1 MKKKSMFLLVS
12 LLLVFVAVV
21 VCFNLNKTTNKN
33 KENNLIISDIRNND
47 HIQLSMQKL
56 SNDISGVTVQA
67 TVNPSSVV
75 DNTLNWTLSWKTT
88 NSNNI
93 NDYVS
98 MQVSADTQSV
108 TLTYIKQFETQIVLK
123 ATSVLSPGVSAQC
136 SIDCYKRVEYS
147 GLSETKGYINGEAV
161 SLTVDEQNKTID
173 CSGYSFA
180 GMRDDGFSN
189 FRSSYS
195 SKGTINTTIT
205 MSMKLVVSEDLK
217 SALTSKSLTLKK
229 TEFIC
234 NDSDLYDFTLED
246 IMGII
251 VNLTNDA
258 YIAFS
263 EVNHWF
269 DLVISFENKYN
280 SQTIESLTYTYQL
293 INFDISDGLSV
304 NSINL
309 NQSTIIF

>member
-21 VCFNLNKTTNKN
+21 VCVNLNKTTKN
-33 KENNLIISDIRNND
+33 KENDLIISDIRNND

-67 TVNPSSVV
+67 TVNPSSVA
-75 DNTLNWTLSWKTT
+75 DNRLNWTLSWKTT
-88 NSNNI
+88 NSNNV

-180 GMRDDGFSN
+180 GMRDDGFNN
-189 FRSSYS
+189 FGSSYS

-217 SALTSKSLTLKK
+217 SALTSKSLTLKQ
-229 TEFIC
+229 TEFTIQEFC
-234 NDSDLYDFTLED
+234 ED
-246 IMGII
+246 YALFDILGII

-258 YIAFS
+258 YTAFS

-269 DLVISFENKYN
+269 DLVITFENKYN

>member
-1 MKKKSMFLLVS
+1 MKKKSLFLVIS
-12 LLLVFVAVV
+12 LLLVIIAVV

-33 KENNLIISDIRNND
+33 KENDLIISDIRNND
-47 HIQLSMQKL
+47 HIRLSMQKL

-67 TVNPSSVV
+67 TVNPSSVA
-75 DNTLNWTLSWKTT
+75 DNTLNWSLSWKTT
-88 NSNNI
+88 NSNNV

-108 TLTYIKQFETQIVLK
+108 TLTYIKQFDTQIVLK
-123 ATSVLSPGVSAQC
+123 ATSALTPGVSAQC

-147 GLSETKGYINGEAV
+147 GLSEAKGYIDGETV

-189 FRSSYS
+189 FTSSYS
-195 SKGTINTTIT
+195 SKGTINTNIT
-205 MSMKLVVSEDLK
+205 MSMKIVVSEDLK
-217 SALTSKSLTLKK
+217 SALTSKSLTLKQ
-229 TEFIC
+229 TEFTIQEFC
-234 NDSDLYDFTLED
+234 ED
-246 IMGII
+246 YLLFDILGII

-258 YIAFS
+258 YTAFG

-269 DLVISFENKYN
+269 DLIITFENKYN
-280 SQTIESLTYTYQL
+280 SNTIESLSYTYQL

-309 NQSTIIF
+309 NKSTIIF

>member
-1 MKKKSMFLLVS
+1 MKKKSLFLVIS
-12 LLLVFVAVV
+12 LLLVIIAVV

-33 KENNLIISDIRNND
+33 KENDLIISDIRNND

-67 TVNPSSVV
+67 TVNPSSVA

-88 NSNNI
+88 NSNNV

-108 TLTYIKQFETQIVLK
+108 TLTYIKQFDTQIVLK
-123 ATSVLSPGVSAQC
+123 ATSNLTPGVSAQC

-147 GLSETKGYINGEAV
+147 ELSETKGYIDGEIV

-189 FRSSYS
+189 FTSSYL
-195 SKGTINTTIT
+195 SKGTINTNIT
-205 MSMKLVVSEDLK
+205 MSMKIVVSDDLK
-217 SALTSKSLTLKK
+217 SALTSKSLTLKQ

-234 NDSDLYDFTLED
+234 NDSDLYDFTLKD

-258 YIAFS
+258 YTAFS

-269 DLVISFENKYN
+269 DLIITFENKYN
-280 SQTIESLTYTYQL
+280 SNTIESLSYTYQL

-309 NQSTIIF
+309 NKSTIIF

>member
-33 KENNLIISDIRNND
+33 KENNLIISNIKNND

-67 TVNPSSVV
+67 TVNPSSVA
-75 DNTLNWTLSWKTT
+75 DNRLNWTLSWKTT
-88 NSNNI
+88 NSNNV

-189 FRSSYS
+189 FTSSYS

-217 SALTSKSLTLKK
+217 SALTSKSLTLKQ

-258 YIAFS
+258 YTAFS
-263 EVNHWF
+263 ELNHWF
-269 DLVISFENKYN
+269 DLIINFENKYN

>member
-21 VCFNLNKTTNKN
+21 VCVNLNKTTKN
-33 KENNLIISDIRNND
+33 KENDLIISDIRNND

-56 SNDISGVTVQA
+56 SNEIGGVTVQA
-67 TVNPSSVV
+67 TVNPSSVA

-88 NSNNI
+88 NSNNV

-98 MQVSADTQSV
+98 IQVSADTQSV
-108 TLTYIKQFETQIVLK
+108 TLTYIKQFETQIILK
-123 ATSVLSPGVSAQC
+123 ATSALTPEVSAQC

-147 GLSETKGYINGEAV
+147 GLSEAKGYINGEAV

-189 FRSSYS
+189 FTSSYL
-195 SKGTINTTIT
+195 SKGTINTNIT
-205 MSMKLVVSEDLK
+205 MSMKIVVSDDLK
-217 SALTSKSLTLKK
+217 SALTSKSLTLKQ
-229 TEFIC
+229 TEFTIQEFC
-234 NDSDLYDFTLED
+234 ED
-246 IMGII
+246 YLLFDILGII

-258 YIAFS
+258 YVAFS
-263 EVNHWF
+263 EVDHWF

-280 SQTIESLTYTYQL
+280 SQTIESLSYTYQL
-293 INFDISDGLSV
+293 IHFDISDGLSV

>member
-12 LLLVFVAVV
+12 SLLVFVAVV
-21 VCFNLNKTTNKN
+21 VCVNLTKTTKN
-33 KENNLIISDIRNND
+33 KENDLIISNIKNND

-67 TVNPSSVV
+67 TVNPSSVA

-88 NSNNI
+88 NSNNV

-108 TLTYIKQFETQIVLK
+108 TLTYIKQFDTQIVLK
-123 ATSVLSPGVSAQC
+123 ATSTLTPGVSAQC

-147 GLSETKGYINGEAV
+147 GLSEAKGYIDGETV

-189 FRSSYS
+189 FTSSYS
-195 SKGTINTTIT
+195 SKGTINTNIT
-205 MSMKLVVSEDLK
+205 MSMKIVVSEDLK
-217 SALTSKSLTLKK
+217 SALTSKSLTLKQ
-229 TEFIC
+229 TEFTIQE
-234 NDSDLYDFTLED
+234 FRED
-246 IMGII
+246 YSLIDILGII

-258 YIAFS
+258 YTAFG
-263 EVNHWF
+263 EVNNWF
-269 DLVISFENKYN
+269 DLMITFENKYN
-280 SQTIESLTYTYQL
+280 SNTIESLSYTYQL

-309 NQSTIIF
+309 NKSTIIF

>member
-21 VCFNLNKTTNKN
+21 VCVNLNKTTKN
-33 KENNLIISDIRNND
+33 KENDLIISDIRNND
-47 HIQLSMQKL
+47 HIQLSIQKL
-56 SNDISGVTVQA
+56 SNENGGVTVQA

-75 DNTLNWTLSWKTT
+75 DNRLNWTLSWKTT
-88 NSNNI
+88 NSNNV

-98 MQVSADTQSV
+98 IQVSADTQSV
-108 TLTYIKQFETQIVLK
+108 TLTYIKQFETQIILK
-123 ATSVLSPGVSAQC
+123 ATSVLTPEVSAQC

-147 GLSETKGYINGEAV
+147 GLSEAKGYINGEAV

-180 GMRDDGFSN
+180 GMRDDGFNN
-189 FRSSYS
+189 FGSSYS

-217 SALTSKSLTLKK
+217 SALTSKSLTLKQ

-234 NDSDLYDFTLED
+234 NDSDLYDFTLTD
-246 IMGII
+246 IMGRI

-258 YIAFS
+258 YTAFS
-263 EVNHWF
+263 ELNHWF
-269 DLVISFENKYN
+269 DLIITFENKYN
-280 SQTIESLTYTYQL
+280 SQTIESLIYTYRL

>member
-1 MKKKSMFLLVS
+1 MKKKSIFLLVS

-21 VCFNLNKTTNKN
+21 VCVNLNKTTKN
-33 KENNLIISDIRNND
+33 KENDLIISDIRNND

-56 SNDISGVTVQA
+56 SNEIGGVTVYA

-75 DNTLNWTLSWKTT
+75 DNRLNWTLSWKTT
-88 NSNNI
+88 NSNNV

-108 TLTYIKQFETQIVLK
+108 TLTYIKQFETQIILK
-123 ATSVLSPGVSAQC
+123 ATSVLTPEVSAQC
-136 SIDCYKRVEYS
+136 SIDCYKRIEYF
-147 GLSETKGYINGEAV
+147 GLSEAKGYIDGEAV
-161 SLTVDEQNKTID
+161 SLTVDEENKTID

-180 GMRDDGFSN
+180 GMRDDGFYD
-189 FRSSYS
+189 FGCSYS

-205 MSMKLVVSEDLK
+205 MSMKVVVSEDLK
-217 SALTSKSLTLKK
+217 SALTSKSLTLKQ
-229 TEFIC
+229 TEFTIQEFC
-234 NDSDLYDFTLED
+234 EYFTLLD
-246 IMGII
+246 TLGII

-258 YIAFS
+258 YTAFS

-269 DLVISFENKYN
+269 DLVINFENKYN

>member
-21 VCFNLNKTTNKN
+21 VCFNLNKTTKN
-33 KENNLIISDIRNND
+33 KENDLIISDIRNND

-56 SNDISGVTVQA
+56 SNEIGGVTVQA
-67 TVNPSSVV
+67 TVNPSSVA
-75 DNTLNWTLSWKTT
+75 DNRLNWILSWKTT
-88 NSNNI
+88 NSNNV

-108 TLTYIKQFETQIVLK
+108 TLTYIKQFETQIILK
-123 ATSVLSPGVSAQC
+123 ATSVLTPEVSAQC

-147 GLSETKGYINGEAV
+147 GLSEAKGYIDGEEI
-161 SLTVDEQNKTID
+161 SLVVDEQNKTID

-189 FRSSYS
+189 FKSSYL
-195 SKGTINTTIT
+195 SKGTINTNIT
-205 MSMKLVVSEDLK
+205 MSMKIVVSDDLK
-217 SALTSKSLTLKK
+217 SALTSKSLTLKQ
-229 TEFIC
+229 TEFTIQEFC
-234 NDSDLYDFTLED
+234 ED
-246 IMGII
+246 YLLFDILGII

-258 YIAFS
+258 YTAFS

-280 SQTIESLTYTYQL
+280 SQTIESLSYTYQL
-293 INFDISDGLSV
+293 IHFDISDGLSV

>member
-21 VCFNLNKTTNKN
+21 VCFNLNKTTKN
-33 KENNLIISDIRNND
+33 KENDLIISDIRNND

-56 SNDISGVTVQA
+56 SNENGGVTVQA
-67 TVNPSSVV
+67 TVNPSSVA
-75 DNTLNWTLSWKTT
+75 DNRLNWTLSWKTT
-88 NSNNI
+88 NSNNV
-93 NDYVS
+93 NDYVLI
-98 MQVSADTQSV
+98 QVSADTQSV
-108 TLTYIKQFETQIVLK
+108 TLTYIKQFETQIILK

-147 GLSETKGYINGEAV
+147 GLSEAKGYINGEAV

-189 FRSSYS
+189 FTSSYLL
-195 SKGTINTTIT
+195 KGTINTNIT
-205 MSMKLVVSEDLK
+205 MSMKIVVSDDLK
-217 SALTSKSLTLKK
+217 SALTSKSLTLKQ
-229 TEFIC
+229 TEFTIQEFC
-234 NDSDLYDFTLED
+234 ED
-246 IMGII
+246 YLLFDILGII

-258 YIAFS
+258 YVAFS
-263 EVNHWF
+263 EVDHWF

-280 SQTIESLTYTYQL
+280 SQTIESLSYTYQL
-293 INFDISDGLSV
+293 IHFDISDGLSV

>member
-21 VCFNLNKTTNKN
+21 VCVNLNKTTKN
-33 KENNLIISDIRNND
+33 KENDLIISDIRNND

-56 SNDISGVTVQA
+56 SNEISGVTVQA

-75 DNTLNWTLSWKTT
+75 NKRLNWTLLWKTT
-88 NSNNI
+88 NSNNV

-108 TLTYIKQFETQIVLK
+108 TLTYIKQFETQIILK
-123 ATSVLSPGVSAQC
+123 ATSLLSPEVSAQC

-147 GLSETKGYINGEAV
+147 GLSEAKGYINGEAV

-180 GMRDDGFSN
+180 GMRDDGFYN
-189 FRSSYS
+189 FGSSYS

-217 SALTSKSLTLKK
+217 SALTSKSLTLKQ
-229 TEFIC
+229 TEFTIQEFC
-234 NDSDLYDFTLED
+234 EDYTLFD
-246 IMGII
+246 ILGII

-258 YIAFS
+258 YTAFS

-269 DLVISFENKYN
+269 DLVINFENKYN
-280 SQTIESLTYTYQL
+280 SQTIESLSYTYQL
-293 INFDISDGLSV
+293 MNFDISDGLSV

>member
-21 VCFNLNKTTNKN
+21 VCFNLNKTTKN
-33 KENNLIISDIRNND
+33 KENDLIISDIRNND

-56 SNDISGVTVQA
+56 SNEISGVTVQA
-67 TVNPSSVV
+67 TVNPSSVA
-75 DNTLNWTLSWKTT
+75 DNRLNWTLSWKTT
-88 NSNNI
+88 NSNNV

-108 TLTYIKQFETQIVLK
+108 TLTYIKQFETQIILK
-123 ATSVLSPGVSAQC
+123 ATSALTPEVSAQC

-147 GLSETKGYINGEAV
+147 GLSEAKGYIDGEAV

-180 GMRDDGFSN
+180 GMRDDGFNN
-189 FRSSYS
+189 FASSYL
-195 SKGTINTTIT
+195 SKGTINTNIT
-205 MSMKLVVSEDLK
+205 MSMKIVVSEDLK
-217 SALTSKSLTLKK
+217 SALTLKSLTLKQ
-229 TEFIC
+229 TEFTIQEFC
-234 NDSDLYDFTLED
+234 ED
-246 IMGII
+246 YLLFDILGII

-258 YIAFS
+258 YVAFS
-263 EVNHWF
+263 EVDHWF

-280 SQTIESLTYTYQL
+280 SQTIESLSYTYQL
-293 INFDISDGLSV
+293 IHFDISDGLSV

>member
-21 VCFNLNKTTNKN
+21 VCVNLNKTTKN
-33 KENNLIISDIRNND
+33 KENDLIISDIKNND

-56 SNDISGVTVQA
+56 SNEISGVTVQA
-67 TVNPSSVV
+67 TVNPSSVA
-75 DNTLNWTLSWKTT
+75 DNRLNWTLSWKTT

-108 TLTYIKQFETQIVLK
+108 TLTYIKQFETQIILK
-123 ATSVLSPGVSAQC
+123 ATSALTPEVSAQC

-147 GLSETKGYINGEAV
+147 GLSEVKGYINGEAV

-189 FRSSYS
+189 FTSSYL
-195 SKGTINTTIT
+195 SKGTINTNIT
-205 MSMKLVVSEDLK
+205 MSMKIVVSDDLK
-217 SALTSKSLTLKK
+217 SALTSKSLTLKQ
-229 TEFIC
+229 TEFTIKEFC
-234 NDSDLYDFTLED
+234 ED
-246 IMGII
+246 YLLFDILGII

-258 YIAFS
+258 YTAFS

-269 DLVISFENKYN
+269 DLIITFENKYN
-280 SQTIESLTYTYQL
+280 SQTIESLSYTYQL
-293 INFDISDGLSV
+293 IHFDISDGLSV

>member
-21 VCFNLNKTTNKN
+21 VCFNLNKTTKN
-33 KENNLIISDIRNND
+33 KENDLIISDIKNND

-56 SNDISGVTVQA
+56 SNEISGVTVQA
-67 TVNPSSVV
+67 TVNPSSVA
-75 DNTLNWTLSWKTT
+75 DNRLNWTLSWKTT
-88 NSNNI
+88 NSNNV

-108 TLTYIKQFETQIVLK
+108 TLTYIKQFETQIILK
-123 ATSVLSPGVSAQC
+123 ATSALTPEVSAQC

-147 GLSETKGYINGEAV
+147 GLSEAKGYIDGEEI
-161 SLTVDEQNKTID
+161 SLVVDEQNKTID

-189 FRSSYS
+189 FTSSYL
-195 SKGTINTTIT
+195 SKGTINTNIT
-205 MSMKLVVSEDLK
+205 MSMKIVVSDDLK
-217 SALTSKSLTLKK
+217 SALTSKSLTLKQ
-229 TEFIC
+229 TEFTIQEFC
-234 NDSDLYDFTLED
+234 ED
-246 IMGII
+246 YLLFDILGII

-258 YIAFS
+258 YVAFS
-263 EVNHWF
+263 EVDHWF

-280 SQTIESLTYTYQL
+280 SQTIESLSYTYQL
-293 INFDISDGLSV
+293 IHFDISDGLSV

>member
-21 VCFNLNKTTNKN
+21 VCFNLNKTTKN
-33 KENNLIISDIRNND
+33 KENDLIISDIRNND

-56 SNDISGVTVQA
+56 SNEIGGVTVQA
-67 TVNPSSVV
+67 TVNPSSVA

-88 NSNNI
+88 NSNNV

-108 TLTYIKQFETQIVLK
+108 TLTYIKQFETQIILK
-123 ATSVLSPGVSAQC
+123 ATSALTPEVSAQC

-147 GLSETKGYINGEAV
+147 GLSEAKGYIDGEEI
-161 SLTVDEQNKTID
+161 SLVVDEQNKTID

-189 FRSSYS
+189 FTSSYL
-195 SKGTINTTIT
+195 SKGTINTNIT
-205 MSMKLVVSEDLK
+205 MSMKIVVSDDLK
-217 SALTSKSLTLKK
+217 SALTSKSLTLKQ
-229 TEFIC
+229 TEFTIQEFC
-234 NDSDLYDFTLED
+234 ED
-246 IMGII
+246 YLLFDILGII

-258 YIAFS
+258 YTAFS

-269 DLVISFENKYN
+269 DLIITFENKYN
-280 SQTIESLTYTYQL
+280 SQTIESLSYTYQL
-293 INFDISDGLSV
+293 IHFDISDGLSV

>member
-21 VCFNLNKTTNKN
+21 VCVNLNKTTKN
-33 KENNLIISDIRNND
+33 KENDLIISDIRNND

-56 SNDISGVTVQA
+56 SNEIGGVTVQA
-67 TVNPSSVV
+67 TVNPSSVA
-75 DNTLNWTLSWKTT
+75 DNMLNWTLSWKTT

-108 TLTYIKQFETQIVLK
+108 TLTYIKQFETQIILK

-147 GLSETKGYINGEAV
+147 GLSEAKGYINGEAV

-189 FRSSYS
+189 FTSSYL
-195 SKGTINTTIT
+195 SKGTINTNIT
-205 MSMKLVVSEDLK
+205 MSMKIVVSDDLK
-217 SALTSKSLTLKK
+217 SALTSKSLTLKQ
-229 TEFIC
+229 TEFTIQEFC
-234 NDSDLYDFTLED
+234 ED
-246 IMGII
+246 YLLFDILGII

-258 YIAFS
+258 YVAFS
-263 EVNHWF
+263 EVDHWF

-280 SQTIESLTYTYQL
+280 SQTIESLSYTYQL
-293 INFDISDGLSV
+293 IHFDISDGLSV

>member
-21 VCFNLNKTTNKN
+21 VCFNLNKTTKN
-33 KENNLIISDIRNND
+33 KENDLIISDIRNND

-56 SNDISGVTVQA
+56 SNEISGLTVQA
-67 TVNPSSVV
+67 TVNPSSVA

-88 NSNNI
+88 NSNNVK
-93 NDYVS
+93 DYVS

-108 TLTYIKQFETQIVLK
+108 TLTYIKQFETQIILK
-123 ATSVLSPGVSAQC
+123 ATSALTPAVSAQC

-147 GLSETKGYINGEAV
+147 GLSEAKGYIDGEEI
-161 SLTVDEQNKTID
+161 SLVVDEQNKTID

-189 FRSSYS
+189 FISSYL
-195 SKGTINTTIT
+195 SKGTINTNIT
-205 MSMKLVVSEDLK
+205 MSMKIVVSDDLK
-217 SALTSKSLTLKK
+217 SALTSKSLTLKQ
-229 TEFIC
+229 TEFTIQEFC
-234 NDSDLYDFTLED
+234 ED
-246 IMGII
+246 YLLFDILGII

-258 YIAFS
+258 YTAFS

-280 SQTIESLTYTYQL
+280 SQTIESLSYTYQL
-293 INFDISDGLSV
+293 IHFDISDGLSV

>member
-21 VCFNLNKTTNKN
+21 VCFNLNKTTKN
-33 KENNLIISDIRNND
+33 KENDLIISDIRNND
-47 HIQLSMQKL
+47 HIQLSMEKL

-67 TVNPSSVV
+67 TVNPSSVA
-75 DNTLNWTLSWKTT
+75 DNRLNWTLSWKTT
-88 NSNNI
+88 NSNNV

-180 GMRDDGFSN
+180 GMRDDGFNN
-189 FRSSYS
+189 FGSSYS

-217 SALTSKSLTLKK
+217 SALTSKSLTLKQ
-229 TEFIC
+229 TEFTIQEFC
-234 NDSDLYDFTLED
+234 ED
-246 IMGII
+246 YALFDILGII

-258 YIAFS
+258 YTAFS

-269 DLVISFENKYN
+269 DLVITFENKYN
-280 SQTIESLTYTYQL
+280 SQTIESLIYTYQL

>member
-21 VCFNLNKTTNKN
+21 VCVNLNKTTKN
-33 KENNLIISDIRNND
+33 KENDLIISDIRNND

-56 SNDISGVTVQA
+56 SNEIGGVTVQA
-67 TVNPSSVV
+67 TVNPSSVA
-75 DNTLNWTLSWKTT
+75 DNMLNWTLSWKTT

-108 TLTYIKQFETQIVLK
+108 TLTYIKQFETQIILK
-123 ATSVLSPGVSAQC
+123 ATSALTPEVSAQC

-147 GLSETKGYINGEAV
+147 GLSEVKGYINGEAV

-189 FRSSYS
+189 FTSSYL
-195 SKGTINTTIT
+195 SKGTINTNIT
-205 MSMKLVVSEDLK
+205 MSMKIVVSDDLK
-217 SALTSKSLTLKK
+217 SALTSKSLTLKQ
-229 TEFIC
+229 TEFTIKEFC
-234 NDSDLYDFTLED
+234 ED
-246 IMGII
+246 YLLFDILGII

-258 YIAFS
+258 YTAFS

-269 DLVISFENKYN
+269 DLIITFENKYN
-280 SQTIESLTYTYQL
+280 SQTIESLSYTYQL
-293 INFDISDGLSV
+293 IHFDISDGLSV

>member
-21 VCFNLNKTTNKN
+21 VCFNLNKTTKN
-33 KENNLIISDIRNND
+33 KENDLIISDIRNND

-56 SNDISGVTVQA
+56 SNEIGGVTVQA
-67 TVNPSSVV
+67 TVNPSSVA
-75 DNTLNWTLSWKTT
+75 DNMLNWTLSWKTT

-108 TLTYIKQFETQIVLK
+108 TLTYIKQFETQIILK
-123 ATSVLSPGVSAQC
+123 ATSALTPEVSAQC

-147 GLSETKGYINGEAV
+147 GLSEVKGYINGEAV

-189 FRSSYS
+189 FTSSYL
-195 SKGTINTTIT
+195 SKGTINTNIT
-205 MSMKLVVSEDLK
+205 MSMKIVVSDDLK
-217 SALTSKSLTLKK
+217 SALTSKSLTLKQ
-229 TEFIC
+229 TEFTIKEFC
-234 NDSDLYDFTLED
+234 ED
-246 IMGII
+246 YLLFDILGII

-258 YIAFS
+258 YTAFS

-269 DLVISFENKYN
+269 DLIITFENKYN
-280 SQTIESLTYTYQL
+280 SQTIESLSYTYRL

>member
-21 VCFNLNKTTNKN
+21 VCFNLNKTTKN
-33 KENNLIISDIRNND
+33 KENDLIISDIRNND

-56 SNDISGVTVQA
+56 SNEISGVTVQA
-67 TVNPSSVV
+67 TVNPSSVA
-75 DNTLNWTLSWKTT
+75 DNRLNWTLSWKTT
-88 NSNNI
+88 NSNNV

-147 GLSETKGYINGEAV
+147 GLSEAKGYINGEAV

-189 FRSSYS
+189 FTSSYL
-195 SKGTINTTIT
+195 SKGTINTNIT
-205 MSMKLVVSEDLK
+205 MSMKIVVSDDLK
-217 SALTSKSLTLKK
+217 SALTSKSLTLKQ
-229 TEFIC
+229 TEFTIQEFC
-234 NDSDLYDFTLED
+234 ED
-246 IMGII
+246 YLLFDILGII

-258 YIAFS
+258 YVAFS

-280 SQTIESLTYTYQL
+280 SQTIESLSYTYQL
-293 INFDISDGLSV
+293 IHFDISDGLSV

>member
-21 VCFNLNKTTNKN
+21 VCFNLNKTTKN
-33 KENNLIISDIRNND
+33 KENDLIISDIKNND

-56 SNDISGVTVQA
+56 SNEISGVTVQA
-67 TVNPSSVV
+67 TVNPSSVA
-75 DNTLNWTLSWKTT
+75 DNRLNWTLSWKTT
-88 NSNNI
+88 NSNNV

-108 TLTYIKQFETQIVLK
+108 TLTYIKQFETQIILK
-123 ATSVLSPGVSAQC
+123 ATSALTPEVSAQC

-147 GLSETKGYINGEAV
+147 GLSEVKGYINGEAV

-189 FRSSYS
+189 FTSSYL
-195 SKGTINTTIT
+195 SKGTINTNIT
-205 MSMKLVVSEDLK
+205 MSMKIVVSDDLK
-217 SALTSKSLTLKK
+217 SALTSKSLTLKQ
-229 TEFIC
+229 TEFTIKEFC
-234 NDSDLYDFTLED
+234 ED
-246 IMGII
+246 YLLFDILGII

-258 YIAFS
+258 YTAFS

-269 DLVISFENKYN
+269 DLIITFENKYN
-280 SQTIESLTYTYQL
+280 SQTIESLSYTYQL
-293 INFDISDGLSV
+293 IHFDISDGLSV

>member
-21 VCFNLNKTTNKN
+21 VCFYLNKTTKN
-33 KENNLIISDIRNND
+33 KENDLIISDIRNND

-56 SNDISGVTVQA
+56 SNEISGVTVQA
-67 TVNPSSVV
+67 TVNPSSVA
-75 DNTLNWTLSWKTT
+75 DNRLNWTLSWKTT
-88 NSNNI
+88 SSNNV

-108 TLTYIKQFETQIVLK
+108 TLTYIKQFETQIILK
-123 ATSVLSPGVSAQC
+123 ATSALTPEVSAQC

-147 GLSETKGYINGEAV
+147 GLSEAKGYIDGETV
-161 SLTVDEQNKTID
+161 SLIVDEQNKTID
-173 CSGYSFA
+173 CSEYSFA
-180 GMRDDGFSN
+180 GMRDDGFNN
-189 FRSSYS
+189 FASSYL
-195 SKGTINTTIT
+195 SKGTINTNIT
-205 MSMKLVVSEDLK
+205 MSMKIVVSEDLK
-217 SALTSKSLTLKK
+217 SALTLKSLTLKQ
-229 TEFIC
+229 TEFTIQEFC
-234 NDSDLYDFTLED
+234 ED
-246 IMGII
+246 YLLFDILGII

-258 YIAFS
+258 YVAFS
-263 EVNHWF
+263 EVDHWF

-280 SQTIESLTYTYQL
+280 SQTIESLSYTYQL
-293 INFDISDGLSV
+293 IHFDISDGLSV

>member
-21 VCFNLNKTTNKN
+21 VCFNLNKTTKN
-33 KENNLIISDIRNND
+33 KENDLIISDIRNND

-56 SNDISGVTVQA
+56 SNEISGVTVQA
-67 TVNPSSVV
+67 TVNPSSVA
-75 DNTLNWTLSWKTT
+75 DNRLNWTLSWKTT
-88 NSNNI
+88 NSNNV

-147 GLSETKGYINGEAV
+147 GLSEAKGYINGEAV

-180 GMRDDGFSN
+180 GMRDDGFNN
-189 FRSSYS
+189 FGSSYS

-217 SALTSKSLTLKK
+217 SALTSKSLTLKQ
-229 TEFIC
+229 TEFTIQEFC
-234 NDSDLYDFTLED
+234 ED
-246 IMGII
+246 YALFDILGII

-258 YIAFS
+258 YTAFS

-269 DLVISFENKYN
+269 DLIITFENKYN

>member
-21 VCFNLNKTTNKN
+21 VCFNLNKTTKN
-33 KENNLIISDIRNND
+33 KENDLIISDIKNND

-56 SNDISGVTVQA
+56 SNEISGVTVQA
-67 TVNPSSVV
+67 TVNPSSVA
-75 DNTLNWTLSWKTT
+75 DNRLNWTLSWKTT
-88 NSNNI
+88 NSNNV

-108 TLTYIKQFETQIVLK
+108 TLTYIKQFETQIILK
-123 ATSVLSPGVSAQC
+123 ATSALTPEVSAQC

-147 GLSETKGYINGEAV
+147 GLSEVKGYINGEAV

-189 FRSSYS
+189 FTSSYL
-195 SKGTINTTIT
+195 SKGTINTNIT
-205 MSMKLVVSEDLK
+205 MSMKIVVSDDLK
-217 SALTSKSLTLKK
+217 SALTSKSLTLKQ
-229 TEFIC
+229 TEFTIQEFC
-234 NDSDLYDFTLED
+234 ED
-246 IMGII
+246 YLLFDILGII

-258 YIAFS
+258 YVAFS
-263 EVNHWF
+263 EVDHWF

-280 SQTIESLTYTYQL
+280 SQTIESLSYTYQL
-293 INFDISDGLSV
+293 IHFDISDGLSV

>member
-21 VCFNLNKTTNKN
+21 VCVNLNKTTKN
-33 KENNLIISDIRNND
+33 KENDLIISDIRNND
-47 HIQLSMQKL
+47 HIQLSIQKL
-56 SNDISGVTVQA
+56 SNENGGVTVQA
-67 TVNPSSVV
+67 TVNPSSVA
-75 DNTLNWTLSWKTT
+75 DNRLNWTLSWKTT
-88 NSNNI
+88 NSNNV

-98 MQVSADTQSV
+98 IQVSADTQSV
-108 TLTYIKQFETQIVLK
+108 TLTYIKQFETQIILK
-123 ATSVLSPGVSAQC
+123 ATSVLTPEVSAQC

-147 GLSETKGYINGEAV
+147 GLSEAKGYINGEAV

-189 FRSSYS
+189 FTSSYL
-195 SKGTINTTIT
+195 SKGTINTNIT
-205 MSMKLVVSEDLK
+205 MSMKIVVSDDLK
-217 SALTSKSLTLKK
+217 SVLTSKSLTLKQ
-229 TEFIC
+229 TEFTIQEFC
-234 NDSDLYDFTLED
+234 ED
-246 IMGII
+246 YLLFDILGII

-258 YIAFS
+258 YTAFS

-269 DLVISFENKYN
+269 DLIIIFENKYN
-280 SQTIESLTYTYQL
+280 SQTIESLSYTYQL
-293 INFDISDGLSV
+293 IHFDISDGLSV

>member
-1 MKKKSMFLLVS
+1 MKKKSIFLLVS

-21 VCFNLNKTTNKN
+21 VCVNLNKTTKN
-33 KENNLIISDIRNND
+33 KENDLIISDIRNND

-56 SNDISGVTVQA
+56 SNEIGGVTVYA

-75 DNTLNWTLSWKTT
+75 DNRLNWTLSWKTT
-88 NSNNI
+88 NSNNV

-108 TLTYIKQFETQIVLK
+108 TLTYIKQFETQIILK
-123 ATSVLSPGVSAQC
+123 ATSVLTPEVSAQC
-136 SIDCYKRVEYS
+136 SIDCYKRIEYF
-147 GLSETKGYINGEAV
+147 GLSEAKGYIDGEAV
-161 SLTVDEQNKTID
+161 SLTVDEENKTID

-180 GMRDDGFSN
+180 GMRDDGFYN
-189 FRSSYS
+189 FASSYS
-195 SKGTINTTIT
+195 SKGTINTIIT

-217 SALTSKSLTLKK
+217 SALTSKSLTLKQ

-234 NDSDLYDFTLED
+234 NDSDLYDFTLLD

-258 YIAFS
+258 YTAFS

-280 SQTIESLTYTYQL
+280 SQTVESLSYTYQL
-293 INFDISDGLSV
+293 IHFDISDGLSV

>member
-1 MKKKSMFLLVS
+1 MFLLVI

-21 VCFNLNKTTNKN
+21 VCFNLNKTTKN
-33 KENNLIISDIRNND
+33 KENDLIISDIRNND

-56 SNDISGVTVQA
+56 SNEISGVTVQA
-67 TVNPSSVV
+67 TVNPSSVA
-75 DNTLNWTLSWKTT
+75 DNRLNWTLSWKTT
-88 NSNNI
+88 NSNNV

-108 TLTYIKQFETQIVLK
+108 TLTYIKQFETQIILN
-123 ATSVLSPGVSAQC
+123 ATSALTPEVSAQC

-147 GLSETKGYINGEAV
+147 GLSEAKGYIDGETV

-189 FRSSYS
+189 FTSSYL
-195 SKGTINTTIT
+195 SKGTINTNIT

-217 SALTSKSLTLKK
+217 SALTSKSLTLKQ
-229 TEFIC
+229 TEFTIQEFC
-234 NDSDLYDFTLED
+234 ED
-246 IMGII
+246 YLLFDILGII

-258 YIAFS
+258 YVAFS
-263 EVNHWF
+263 EVDHWF

-280 SQTIESLTYTYQL
+280 SQTIESLSYTYQL
-293 INFDISDGLSV
+293 IHFDISDGLSV

>member
-21 VCFNLNKTTNKN
+21 VCFNLNKTTKN
-33 KENNLIISDIRNND
+33 KENDLIISDIRNND

-56 SNDISGVTVQA
+56 SNDISGLTVQA

-108 TLTYIKQFETQIVLK
+108 TLTYIKQFETQIILK
-123 ATSVLSPGVSAQC
+123 ATSALTPGISAQC

-147 GLSETKGYINGEAV
+147 GLSEAKGYINGEEI
-161 SLTVDEQNKTID
+161 SLVVDEQNKTID

-180 GMRDDGFSN
+180 GMRDDGFNN
-189 FRSSYS
+189 FASSYS
-195 SKGTINTTIT
+195 LKGTINTTIT
-205 MSMKLVVSEDLK
+205 MSMKIVVSEDLK
-217 SALTSKSLTLKK
+217 SALTSKSLTLKQ
-229 TEFIC
+229 TEFTIQEFC
-234 NDSDLYDFTLED
+234 ED
-246 IMGII
+246 YLLFDILGII

-258 YIAFS
+258 YTAFS

-269 DLVISFENKYN
+269 DLIITFENKYN
-280 SQTIESLTYTYQL
+280 SQTIESLSYTYQL
-293 INFDISDGLSV
+293 IHFDISDGLSV

>member
-21 VCFNLNKTTNKN
+21 VCFNLNKTTKN
-33 KENNLIISDIRNND
+33 KENDLIISDIRNND

-56 SNDISGVTVQA
+56 SNEIGGVTVQA
-67 TVNPSSVV
+67 TVNPSSVA
-75 DNTLNWTLSWKTT
+75 DNRLNWILSWKTT
-88 NSNNI
+88 NSNNV

-108 TLTYIKQFETQIVLK
+108 TLTYIKQFETQIILK
-123 ATSVLSPGVSAQC
+123 ATSVLTPEVSAQC

-147 GLSETKGYINGEAV
+147 GLSEAKGYIDGEEI
-161 SLTVDEQNKTID
+161 SLVVDEQNKTID

-189 FRSSYS
+189 FKSSYL
-195 SKGTINTTIT
+195 SKGTINTNIT
-205 MSMKLVVSEDLK
+205 MSMKIVVSDDLK
-217 SALTSKSLTLKK
+217 SALTSKSLTLKQ
-229 TEFIC
+229 TEFTIQEFC
-234 NDSDLYDFTLED
+234 ED
-246 IMGII
+246 YLLFDILGII

-258 YIAFS
+258 YTAFS
-263 EVNHWF
+263 ELNHWF

-280 SQTIESLTYTYQL
+280 SQTIESLSYTYQL
-293 INFDISDGLSV
+293 IHFDISDGLSV

>member
-1 MKKKSMFLLVS
+1 MFLLVS

-21 VCFNLNKTTNKN
+21 VCVNLNKTTKN
-33 KENNLIISDIRNND
+33 KENDLIISDIRNND
-47 HIQLSMQKL
+47 HIQLFMQKL
-56 SNDISGVTVQA
+56 SNEIGGVTVQA

-75 DNTLNWTLSWKTT
+75 DKSLNWTLSWKTT
-88 NSNNI
+88 NSNNV

-108 TLTYIKQFETQIVLK
+108 TLTYIKQFETQIILK
-123 ATSVLSPGVSAQC
+123 ATSVLTPEVSAQC

-147 GLSETKGYINGEAV
+147 GLSEAKGYIDSEAV
-161 SLTVDEQNKTID
+161 SLTVDEENKTID

-180 GMRDDGFSN
+180 GMRDDGFYN
-189 FRSSYS
+189 FASSYS

-217 SALTSKSLTLKK
+217 SALTSKSLTLKQ
-229 TEFIC
+229 TEFTIQEFC
-234 NDSDLYDFTLED
+234 EDYTLLD
-246 IMGII
+246 ILGII

-258 YIAFS
+258 YTAFS
-263 EVNHWF
+263 EVDHWF
-269 DLVISFENKYN
+269 DLVINFENKYN
-280 SQTIESLTYTYQL
+280 SQTVESLSYTYQL
-293 INFDISDGLSV
+293 IHFDISDGLSV

>member
-1 MKKKSMFLLVS
+1 MKKKSLFLVIS
-12 LLLVFVAVV
+12 LLLVIIAVV

-33 KENNLIISDIRNND
+33 KENDLIISDIRNND
-47 HIQLSMQKL
+47 HIRLSMQKL
-56 SNDISGVTVQA
+56 SNEIGGVTVQA
-67 TVNPSSVV
+67 TVNPSSVA
-75 DNTLNWTLSWKTT
+75 DNRLNWTLSWKTT

-108 TLTYIKQFETQIVLK
+108 TLTYIKQFETQIILK
-123 ATSVLSPGVSAQC
+123 ATSALTPGVSAQC
-136 SIDCYKRVEYS
+136 SIDCYKRVEYF
-147 GLSETKGYINGEAV
+147 GFSESKGYIDGEIV

-189 FRSSYS
+189 FTSSYS

-205 MSMKLVVSEDLK
+205 MSMKLVLSEDLK
-217 SALTSKSLTLKK
+217 SALTSKSLTLKQ

-234 NDSDLYDFTLED
+234 NDSDLYDFTLID

-258 YIAFS
+258 YTAFS

-269 DLVISFENKYN
+269 DLIITFENKYN
-280 SQTIESLTYTYQL
+280 SQTVESLSYTYQL
-293 INFDISDGLSV
+293 IHFDISDGLSV

>member
-21 VCFNLNKTTNKN
+21 VCFNLNKTTKN
-33 KENNLIISDIRNND
+33 KENDLIISDIRNND
-47 HIQLSMQKL
+47 HIQLSMEKL

-67 TVNPSSVV
+67 TVNPSSVA
-75 DNTLNWTLSWKTT
+75 DNRLNWTLSWKTT
-88 NSNNI
+88 NSNNV

-180 GMRDDGFSN
+180 GMRDDGFNN
-189 FRSSYS
+189 FGSSYS

-217 SALTSKSLTLKK
+217 SALTSKSLTLKQ
-229 TEFIC
+229 TEFTIQEFC
-234 NDSDLYDFTLED
+234 ED
-246 IMGII
+246 YALFDILGII

-258 YIAFS
+258 YTAFS

-269 DLVISFENKYN
+269 DLVITFENKYN